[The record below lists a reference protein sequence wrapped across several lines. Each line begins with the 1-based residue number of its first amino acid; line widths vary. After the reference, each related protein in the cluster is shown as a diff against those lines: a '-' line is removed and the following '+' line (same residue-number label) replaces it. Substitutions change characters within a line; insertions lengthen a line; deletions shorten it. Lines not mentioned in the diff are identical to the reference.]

1 MTPAAIIHEA
11 ASRGVTLR
19 VEGPTFYTMARVVR
33 FARSL
38 RLH

>member
-19 VEGPTFYTMARVVR
+19 VEGTDLLYHGPAWC
-33 FARSL
+33 AL
-38 RLH
+38 PEA